1 MSTIPGLY
9 RHYKGGLY
17 RLVGIARHSESLEDM
32 VVYQALYGEHGL
44 WVRPLGMWEEQVTVN
59 GVAQPRF
66 ARLPDDQQDGDRMA
80 L

>member
-17 RLVGIARHSESLEDM
+17 RLVGIARHSETLEDM